1 MRRFIAKV
9 LMIALALAL
18 IPVQIFAMGPYDDQ
32 TSKNGVTQTGGSIL
46 VNANPVTQV
55 YASTTGGQNFD
66 KPLVVDVIIRA
77 DAAPFT
83 GQTNT
88 FGLGAT
94 QNKLEKIQADWK
106 LSGATN
112 NNGGGLMTKKI
123 GSEHQIRLPIRL
135 DKVGT
140 YYLTGQVSAYY
151 QRTSK
156 PYTKPFS
163 ITLKVSEPPAGPSCS
178 IIGPSS
184 GVVGKTY
191 NFSGTDR
198 ATDTGTVIKKRAW
211 SLNSTSANFK
221 QSGNTATMTP
231 SAPSPYYNL
240 TYTVTDS
247 AGRTATATKT
257 VNIVPDGPIITLKA
271 DTPLAATQKGNV
283 SMTVDTKGLALTYR
297 WSKFDNAVDFIPPTP
312 TKAGSFRSTTPGE
325 YIITVTA
332 TDSTGKTYAP
342 ISAKIQVVGPIQA
355 AISAPATV
363 KKGSPASAK
372 DISTILAPMTFENPI
387 SWKVTEPGG
396 TIKNYTTAPKGS
408 VNIDTSKLGTHMI
421 SLTVKA
427 AGTNLTSTISRPIQV
442 VENLPTAAPP
452 ANPGNGIYP
461 DNMEDLLDFND
472 FVIPDAAGALQHSV
486 ALSGRGYTGSCI
498 NSATKQNHIGE
509 KSTGFQYW
517 KVSVNLSEH
526 NASNQPMITP
536 IMKDKKIDN
545 DNPNAFSITFDKA
558 GKYQVVGVAWHY
570 CEKQGTH
577 THYLPCS
584 HTPKHGGSHKHC
596 SFLQYQGGAII
607 EPHGGIGPYEVVIT
621 QEMVGKP
628 IMFDKDWK
636 QKRVKTKSYLID

>member
-1 MRRFIAKV
+1 M
-9 LMIALALAL
+9 ALIITS
-18 IPVQIFAMGPYDDQ
+18 IPVQAFAGGKYDDQ
-32 TSKNGVTQTGGSIL
+32 TSNNKVTQTGGSLII
-46 VNANPVTQV
+46 NANPVTQV

-66 KPLVVDVIIRA
+66 KPVVVDVIMRA
-77 DAAPFT
+77 DVAPFV

-94 QNKLEKIQADWK
+94 QNKLTKIQADWK
-106 LSGATN
+106 LSGATS
-112 NNGGGLMTKKI
+112 NNGGGLMKKVS

-151 QRTSK
+151 ERTSK
-156 PYTKPFS
+156 PYQKPFA

-184 GVVGKTY
+184 GTVGKTY
-191 NFSGTDR
+191 KFSGTDK
-198 ATDTGTVIKKRAW
+198 ANDTGAVITKRAW

-221 QSGNTATMTP
+221 QSGNSASMTP
-231 SAPSPYYNL
+231 SVPSPYYNL

-247 AGRTATATKT
+247 AGRTATATKA

-283 SMTVDTKGLALTYR
+283 SMTVDTKGLALTYK

-312 TKAGSFRSTTPGE
+312 TKAGSFKSAAPGE
-325 YIITVTA
+325 YTITVTP
-332 TDSTGKTYAP
+332 TDSTGKAYAP
-342 ISAKIQVVGPIQA
+342 VSAKIQVVGPIQA

-363 KKGSPASAK
+363 KKGSPGTAK
-372 DISTILAPMTFENPI
+372 DISTILAPMIFENPVN
-387 SWKVTEPGG
+387 WKVTEPGG
-396 TIKNYTTAPKGS
+396 NAKTYTTAPKGS
-408 VNIDTSKLGTHMI
+408 ISIDTDKLGTHMVT
-421 SLTVKA
+421 LTVKA
-427 AGTNLTSTISRPIQV
+427 AETSLSSTISKAIQV
-442 VENLPTAAPP
+442 VENLPAAVPP
-452 ANPGNGIYP
+452 ATSGGGIYP

-472 FVIPDAAGALQHSV
+472 VIIPDAAGALKHSV

-498 NSATKQNHIGE
+498 NSASKQNHVGE

-517 KVSVNLSEH
+517 KVSVNLSEYN
-526 NASNQPMITP
+526 NANQPIITP

-570 CEKQGTH
+570 CEKQGTY
-577 THYLPCS
+577 THRVSCT
-584 HTPKHGGSHKHC
+584 HDPKHSGTHKHC
-596 SFLQYQGGAII
+596 NFLQYQGGAVI
-607 EPHGGIGPYEVVIT
+607 EPHGGFTKEVVIT
-621 QEMVGKP
+621 QAMVGKP
-628 IMFDKDWK
+628 ITFDKDWK
-636 QKRVKTKSYLID
+636 QEAVKTKSYLID